1 MKITNKFNLPA
12 PFVAL
17 ATKNS
22 YSKGKADYSVTEII
36 SPPRIQR
43 LRVKHWEDMEQDVSD
58 MTWSLMG
65 TMAHNL
71 LENKTPDGL
80 TSEERLYVEVDGVV
94 LSGAMDLQDDSG
106 YTVKIV
112 DYKFTSAWSLR
123 EEKIEWVLQ
132 QNIYAWMVRRLK
144 GKEVSS
150 IQICAFVRDWSRRD
164 AANSPSYPQASVQM
178 VDIPMMPNEEIEAY
192 IKERIDF
199 HRQAKVSADWG
210 EELPLCTKDE
220 RWSRETKY
228 AVKKEG
234 RKTAVR
240 VFDAQEDADALLA
253 TMTEKDKGFIEI
265 RNGEPV
271 RCTGNFCGVSQ
282 WCSQYQKEV
291 SDGAIQPTTGT
302 EL

>member
-1 MKITNKFNLPA
+1 MRITNKFNLPA

-17 ATKNS
+17 ATKSS

-43 LRVKHWEDMEQDVSD
+43 LRVKHWADMEQDVSD

-71 LENKTPDGL
+71 LEHKTPDDL
-80 TSEERLYVEVDGVV
+80 TSEERLFVEIDGVI
-94 LSGAMDLQDDSG
+94 LSGAMDLQDDSDG
-106 YTVKIV
+106 TVKIV
-112 DYKFTSAWSLR
+112 DYKFTSAWALR
-123 EEKIEWVLQ
+123 EDKIEWVLQ

-144 GKEVSS
+144 GKDVSS
-150 IQICAFVRDWSRRD
+150 IQICAFIRDWSRRE
-164 AANSPSYPQASVQM
+164 AATNPNYPQASVQM
-178 VDIPMMPNEEIEAY
+178 VDIPMMPDEEIGAY

-210 EELPLCTKDE
+210 EELPLCTKEE
-220 RWSRETKY
+220 RWSRDTKF

-240 VFDAQEDADALLA
+240 VFDTQEEADALLA

-271 RCTGNFCGVSQ
+271 RCTGNFCGVAQ

-291 SDGAIQPTTGT
+291 SDGAVQPTTGT